1 MTDIIK
7 AILKIN
13 PEAQFSVNA
22 DDINQITWHNG
33 TTPISKED
41 IEAQF
46 PAVELEMAMADLRQ
60 KRNAAL
66 ANSDWSVL
74 TDVPLNPAM
83 RSAWMNYRTLLR
95 NLTNGL
101 TTVKEAQAVTL
112 PLPPK

>member
-13 PEAQFSVNA
+13 PNAQVSVNA
-22 DDINQITWHNG
+22 EDINQITWHNG

-60 KRNAAL
+60 KRNALLSATDYLAL
-66 ANSDWSVL
+66 SDNTMSANVK
-74 TDVPLNPAM
+74 V
-83 RSAWMNYRTLLR
+83 YRQALR
-95 NLTNGL
+95 DITEGL
-101 TTVKEAQAVTL
+101 TTKEEVEAVEFPTK
-112 PLPPK
+112 P